1 MHSAMWEQVRPWLGD
16 VHSLL
21 APELVGPVVSFAAI
35 LCGGLTGFERQRAA
49 KPAGFRTMIL
59 ICLGSAVFTQASILL
74 GGGPTHADRARVAAQ
89 VVTGIGF
96 LGAGAIIRER
106 GQVVGITTAAGIW
119 ATAAVGLILGT
130 GYLALGFFFTLLIV
144 GTLSAAR
151 ALERVVEGPCRLCT
165 LSLHLADNE
174 ARTRLQV
181 ESILEDHPFPIV
193 PEYTKNADG
202 KTIARIRYCTLHRD
216 HHTWL
221 DELLSSSAIAR
232 VEQSD

>member
-1 MHSAMWEQVRPWLGD
+1 MWEQIRPWLGD
-16 VHSLL
+16 AHSLL
-21 APELVGPVVSFAAI
+21 APELVGPVVSLAAI
-35 LCGGLTGFERQRAA
+35 LCGGMTGFERQRAA

-74 GGGPTHADRARVAAQ
+74 GGGPGDADRARVAAQ

-119 ATAAVGLILGT
+119 ATAAVGLILGA
-130 GYLALGFFFTLLIV
+130 GYVALGFFFTILIV

-151 ALERVVEGPCRLCT
+151 AIERIVEGPCRLST
-165 LSLHLADNE
+165 LSLHLADND

-181 ESILEDHPFPIV
+181 ESILEDHPFPII
-193 PEYTKNADG
+193 PEYESAPDG
-202 KTIARIRYCTLHRD
+202 RTIARIRYCTIHRD

-221 DELLSSSAIAR
+221 NELLSSPTLVRID
-232 VEQSD
+232 QSQ

>member
-1 MHSAMWEQVRPWLGD
+1 MWEQLRPWLGD

-21 APELVGPVVSFAAI
+21 APELVGPVVSLAAI
-35 LCGGLTGFERQRAA
+35 LCGGMTGFERQRAA

-59 ICLGSAVFTQASILL
+59 ICLGSAIFTQASILL
-74 GGGPTHADRARVAAQ
+74 GGGPAHADRARVAAQ

-96 LGAGAIIRER
+96 LGAGAILREK

-119 ATAAVGLILGT
+119 ATAAVGLILGA
-130 GYLALGFFFTLLIV
+130 GHLALGFFFTLLIV

-151 ALERVVEGPCRLCT
+151 AIERLVEGPCRPAT
-165 LSLHLADNE
+165 LVLKLVDTS

-181 ESILEDHPFPIV
+181 ESILEDHPLPIF
-193 PEYTKNADG
+193 PEYSTTADG
-202 KTIARIRYCTLHRD
+202 AIVARIRYCTLHRD

-221 DELLSSSAIAR
+221 NELLASPAIESI
-232 VEQSD
+232 EQAD

>member
-1 MHSAMWEQVRPWLGD
+1 MWEQVRPWLGD

-21 APELVGPVVSFAAI
+21 APELVGPLVSLAAI

-59 ICLGSAVFTQASILL
+59 ICLGSAIFTQASILL
-74 GGGPTHADRARVAAQ
+74 GGGPAHADRARVAAQ

-106 GQVVGITTAAGIW
+106 GQIVGITTAAGIW
-119 ATAAVGLILGT
+119 ATAAVGLVLGA
-130 GYLALGFFFTLLIV
+130 GHIALGFFFTLLIV

-151 ALERVVEGPCRLCT
+151 AIERVVEGPCRFVT
-165 LSLHLADNE
+165 VSLRLADNG

-181 ESILEDHPFPIV
+181 ESILEDHPFPII
-193 PEYTKNADG
+193 PEYTTTADG
-202 KTIARIRYCTLHRD
+202 AIVARIRFCTIHRD

-221 DELLSSSAIAR
+221 DELLSSPAIASI
-232 VEQSD
+232 EQSD